1 MYSMVVML
9 ALSQS
14 PALEQVRPDEARYGN
29 QLVSQHN
36 RLLGGRRNRGCCN
49 TGCGY
54 SSGCNTCAAPC
65 TTGCGTAVAT
75 TGCAD
80 GSCGSAPCATA
91 SCGTSCGMSC
101 DPCCSN
107 GYGSSGRRGLFG
119 RRGGRFGGGGS
130 NCCQPTCVASYG
142 YAPMVVNGRSAS
154 YGVPVQPM
162 AQPLQQQP
170 ATIEAPKPPQ

>member
-9 ALSQS
+9 TLSQS

-49 TGCGY
+49 TGGGY

-65 TTGCGTAVAT
+65 ATGCGTAVAT

-91 SCGTSCGMSC
+91 TCAAPSCGMSC
-101 DPCCSN
+101 DSGCTN
-107 GYGSSGRRGLFG
+107 GYGSGRRGLLFG
-119 RRGGRFGGGGS
+119 RRSGRYGS
-130 NCCQPTCVASYG
+130 NNCCQPTCVASYG

-162 AQPLQQQP
+162 AQPLQQP